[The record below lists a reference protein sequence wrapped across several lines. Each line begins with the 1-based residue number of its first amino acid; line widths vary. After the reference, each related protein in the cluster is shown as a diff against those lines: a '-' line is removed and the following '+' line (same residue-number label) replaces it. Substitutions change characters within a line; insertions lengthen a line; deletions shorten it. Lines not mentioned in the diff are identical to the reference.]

1 MEKSHQISFC
11 VLWLSRG
18 PSSHSTSQP
27 PCEGAVFVVCSW
39 RKSPAR
45 RGSNS
50 SKISGVLAEP
60 DSESKSVSEDTSV
73 NLSARGQGPGMPGAA
88 LHPTARDSVRQMEGT
103 PSSVAKGMSPASEG
117 PDKGTGSDWDNCF
130 YSFFCFGPQ
139 GSPGEHPWPVT
150 GSVCQLGLTLAGLN
164 EDPQADSKSAA
175 AIFPTHQASAD
186 S

>member
-1 MEKSHQISFC
+1 MEKSNQISFC

-88 LHPTARDSVRQMEGT
+88 LHPTARGST
-103 PSSVAKGMSPASEG
+103 PQPETASDRWKVLHHLWLKERAPLQKDLTRALG
-117 PDKGTGSDWDNCF
+117 
-130 YSFFCFGPQ
+130 
-139 GSPGEHPWPVT
+139 VT
-150 GSVCQLGLTLAGLN
+150 GTTASTPFFVLGLREVLGNTLGRS
-164 EDPQADSKSAA
+164 QA
-175 AIFPTHQASAD
+175 ASAN
-186 S
+186 